1 MLDKVKWKKEIVVVS
16 AEELME
22 QGKPVDKATDF
33 SAALAMAEAS
43 LQEPEEEE
51 EIVEE
56 EEVYDPGVFAP
67 ERWIIDINTC
77 LYPTSRLILFH
88 GIGQNFNFFKS
99 WGPMFQTLNIALH
112 SVCLPGRC
120 HRINEP
126 FCQVPDAAAYVVRVM
141 EELHENGSNEED
153 QSKKGWKKVP
163 TYLYGHCL
171 GAIIAFEVAKTFTM
185 QLSEK
190 DHPNK
195 DFFIQHLVVS
205 SSRPPQLLYDG
216 NKDRYA
222 KKWTMQS
229 DTDIMNRC
237 AQLGGVPLL
246 LRNKDR
252 RDLLRLFVPVVRK
265 DYCAYEKYDYIP
277 IVRKSPDDRGSVD
290 CPITSFATRDD
301 KFVLDEEV
309 ALWEECTDYG
319 TNPGQHNHSYFF
331 LVGGH
336 SWMNI
341 KYKEK
346 VIQDFLLSVC
356 IGTDP
361 EFLKPDM
368 PSWEDEDGDE
378 EYVREVETFY
388 G

>member
-1 MLDKVKWKKEIVVVS
+1 MARSSTHKIELGTGMNSRRRGVPSSEPARQERRDFVEYMQEYARQGKMEKEIVVVS

-205 SSRPPQLLYDG
+205 SSRPPQLLSDG

-222 KKWTMQS
+222 K
-229 DTDIMNRC
+229 N
-237 AQLGGVPLL
+237 
-246 LRNKDR
+246 
-252 RDLLRLFVPVVRK
+252 
-265 DYCAYEKYDYIP
+265 
-277 IVRKSPDDRGSVD
+277 
-290 CPITSFATRDD
+290 
-301 KFVLDEEV
+301 
-309 ALWEECTDYG
+309 
-319 TNPGQHNHSYFF
+319 GQC
-331 LVGGH
+331 
-336 SWMNI
+336 
-341 KYKEK
+341 K
-346 VIQDFLLSVC
+346 VILIS
-356 IGTDP
+356 
-361 EFLKPDM
+361 
-368 PSWEDEDGDE
+368 
-378 EYVREVETFY
+378 
-388 G
+388 